1 MMIQGLTF
9 HDRYYHR
16 THFKNTP
23 ELYERNLK
31 TLPGCNKCKYKYLLT
46 I

>member
-1 MMIQGLTF
+1 MIQGLTF

-23 ELYERNLK
+23 ELYYTNEIRK
-31 TLPGCNKCKYKYLLT
+31 RSTAVKSVRTSIY
-46 I
+46 